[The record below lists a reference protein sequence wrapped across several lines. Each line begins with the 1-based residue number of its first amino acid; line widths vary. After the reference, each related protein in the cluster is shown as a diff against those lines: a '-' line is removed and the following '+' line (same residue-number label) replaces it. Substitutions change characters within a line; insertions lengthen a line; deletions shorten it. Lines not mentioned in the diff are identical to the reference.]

1 MFVKAGFA
9 QAAKPSRCAGT
20 IGTLR
25 RPVAIMAG
33 LTACTVLVRLPF
45 LSDAG
50 SDECFYLVV
59 ARQWLEGMPPYA
71 NAFDVK
77 PPLLFALLAGAEA
90 LFGPTLLAAKA
101 LIMATV
107 SATAC
112 ALYLF
117 GRRFL
122 GEISGVAAA
131 LFYIA
136 ASLTLGG
143 TFSPA
148 ELIMAPFTAFG
159 MLAGF
164 TAIARVRPPLLLVAG
179 AGALLGAG
187 ACVKPTVVFEALPL
201 AAFLVFQRPRGDGLK
216 ALASLA
222 AGCLV
227 VPAVFALLFFAEGH
241 FGALFKDVVLSAAGR
256 MGATYVPWG
265 EAVIRFAIELMLVLP
280 LVILGASAW
289 VFRGAFRAQRVR
301 PAIGFLAAWTAGAL
315 AGVLL
320 GRAMCDFYMLAAL
333 PPLCLLS
340 GVFLDHGIAR
350 SLAKNTLALARMVA
364 FASVTIFFATVL
376 WCASYNIA
384 DSRAADQAATAMRNA
399 GLRKDDRI
407 LVADRDLAV
416 YLASGANPPAPVF
429 HPIQLLCDFAFEKAA
444 TAFEDSLKSRPAYII
459 VADPPY
465 ALGCEKPE
473 RRALLVS
480 TLANDYRAVGHFG
493 SPRRAKGGMTVYG
506 LKDNEPHPAVASS
519 SDVPQKQLKL
529 YWH

>member
-9 QAAKPSRCAGT
+9 QAARPSRCAARS
-20 IGTLR
+20 GTLR
-25 RPVAIMAG
+25 RPAVIMAG
-33 LTACTVLVRLPF
+33 LTACAVLVRLPF

-77 PPLLFALLAGAEA
+77 PPLLFALLAAAEA

-122 GEISGVAAA
+122 GELSGVAAA
-131 LFYIA
+131 LFYIV

-148 ELIMAPFTAFG
+148 ELIMAPFTAFA

-164 TAIARVRPPLLLVAG
+164 AAIAGLRPALLLVAG
-179 AGALLGAG
+179 AGVLLGAA
-187 ACVKPTVVFEALPL
+187 ACVKQTVIFEALPL
-201 AAFLVFQRPRGDGLK
+201 AAFLVFRRPPGDGLK

-227 VPAVFALLFFAEGH
+227 VPAGFALLFLAEGH
-241 FGALFKDVVLSAAGR
+241 FGALFEDVVLSAAGR
-256 MGATYVPWG
+256 MGSSYVPWN
-265 EAVIRFAIELMLVLP
+265 EAVMRFAIELMLVLP

-289 VFRGAFRAQRVR
+289 VFRGAFRGQRFR
-301 PAIGFLAAWTAGAL
+301 PADRLPRGLDCGCACRRAPRESDVRLLHAGGTSSLMPLVGRVPGAWD
-315 AGVLL
+315 
-320 GRAMCDFYMLAAL
+320 RA
-333 PPLCLLS
+333 LS
-340 GVFLDHGIAR
+340 GEKGARARADGGICQR
-350 SLAKNTLALARMVA
+350 HD
-364 FASVTIFFATVL
+364 FFCDSG
-376 WCASYNIA
+376 WGSSYNIA
-384 DSRAADQAATAMRNA
+384 DGRAADQAATAMRNA
-399 GLRKDDRI
+399 GLREGDRI
-407 LVADRDLAV
+407 FVADRDLSV

-429 HPIQLLCDFAFEKAA
+429 HPLQLLCDFAFEGAA
-444 TAFEDSLKSRPAYII
+444 TAFEDSLKSRPAFIV

-465 ALGCEKPE
+465 ALSCEKPD
-473 RRALLVS
+473 RRALLDS

-493 SPRRAKGGMTVYG
+493 SLRGAKGGMTIYG
-506 LKDNEPHPAVASS
+506 LKAHALHPAARR
-519 SDVPQKQLKL
+519 PKNLKNS
-529 YWH
+529 